1 MGNVTHCSDLF
12 SETDLFTRQ
21 TKGYEMQSQI
31 AWGILL
37 FSVGLFVTFILGTVI
52 PFLFLY
58 GIPLVVI
65 GAALI
70 IFRKR
75 EEIIEE
81 AAD

>member
-1 MGNVTHCSDLF
+1 MTIFSSF
-12 SETDLFTRQ
+12 SERQ
-21 TKGYEMQSQI
+21 IYSSGLTKWYEMQSQI

-52 PFLFLY
+52 PLLFLY
-58 GIPLVVI
+58 GIPLVII

-81 AAD
+81 AAE

>member
-1 MGNVTHCSDLF
+1 M
-12 SETDLFTRQ
+12 
-21 TKGYEMQSQI
+21 
-31 AWGILL
+31 WGIML
-37 FSVGLFVTFILGTVI
+37 FAVGLVITFIFGTVI
-52 PFLFLY
+52 PLLFLY
-58 GIPLVVI
+58 GIPLIVI

>member
-1 MGNVTHCSDLF
+1 M
-12 SETDLFTRQ
+12 
-21 TKGYEMQSQI
+21 
-31 AWGILL
+31 WGILL
-37 FSVGLFVTFILGTVI
+37 FAVGLFITFILGSVI
-52 PFLFLY
+52 PLLFLY

-81 AAD
+81 VAD